1 MRNVKNFSH
10 SSSVYFV
17 MDIFGREV
25 TYNVQ
30 RVNLPGIS
38 FSNIELSKTAQRF
51 FKQGDTPTYNT
62 LSVDIILDENLEI
75 WKEIVST
82 FQKMTL
88 EGDGDMYLT
97 EFSSFL
103 HIFDEKDKSILK
115 LDFIDCVL
123 QSIGDVEFDTTG
135 EDQELTLTLTIDYAF
150 FTFNKEEK
158 TKKEFD
164 GLVLKNTIVSENQD
178 KFKEE

>member
-1 MRNVKNFSH
+1 
-10 SSSVYFV
+10 
-17 MDIFGREV
+17 
-25 TYNVQ
+25 
-30 RVNLPGIS
+30 
-38 FSNIELSKTAQRF
+38 
-51 FKQGDTPTYNT
+51 
-62 LSVDIILDENLEI
+62 
-75 WKEIVST
+75 
-82 FQKMTL
+82 MTI

-123 QSIGDVEFDTTG
+123 QSIGDIEFDTTG
-135 EDQELTLTLTIDYAF
+135 DDQELTLTLTIDYAF

-158 TKKEFD
+158 TKKHYD
-164 GLVLKNTIVSENQD
+164 RLLRNTIVSENQD

>member
-38 FSNIELSKTAQRF
+38 FSNIELVKTAQRF
-51 FKQGDTPTYNT
+51 LKQGDTPTYNT

-82 FQKMTL
+82 FQKMTI

-123 QSIGDVEFDTTG
+123 QSIGDIEFDTTSD
-135 EDQELTLTLTIDYAF
+135 DQELTLTLTIDYAF
-150 FTFNKEEK
+150 FFFIKEEK
-158 TKKEFD
+158 TKKHYD
-164 GLVLKNTIVSENQD
+164 RLLRNTIVSENQE

>member
-38 FSNIELSKTAQRF
+38 FSNIELAKTAQRF
-51 FKQGDTPTYNT
+51 LKQGDTPTYNT

-82 FQKMTL
+82 FQKMTI

-123 QSIGDVEFDTTG
+123 QSIGDIEFDTTSDD
-135 EDQELTLTLTIDYAF
+135 EELTLTLTIDYAF

-158 TKKEFD
+158 PKKD
-164 GLVLKNTIVSENQD
+164 YDRLLRNTIVSENQD